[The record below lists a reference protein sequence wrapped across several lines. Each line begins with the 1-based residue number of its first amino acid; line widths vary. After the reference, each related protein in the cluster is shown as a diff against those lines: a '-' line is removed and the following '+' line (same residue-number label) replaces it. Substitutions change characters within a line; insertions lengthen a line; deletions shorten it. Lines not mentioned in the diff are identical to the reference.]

1 MEDTINIVTIDQ
13 EKEHTDHHL
22 RQEIGLTMAFQTT
35 PEDQQKPKATHT
47 SLTEQTM
54 TAVRRFFETETSH
67 RPSGEMYQALEHIA
81 LTLEAMANGKAD
93 RKIYLSS
100 LAPGIGKTQT
110 ICFFLNLLLKD
121 EQYRDQGI
129 LIGLS
134 SYDEIQSYIERM
146 EVDRRNMAVL
156 TSDYKLNSLGNSDQN
171 EAQVLF
177 TTQQR
182 MDRKLKQYEDFSKA
196 HEFYYKG
203 KPRQIRIWDESFLP
217 GKPITTRR
225 DDLLFLIGALRK
237 SHQDLTVELDKLL
250 NVKLRKVEDET
261 LLELPD
267 LKMKYDLDLND
278 LTGLLK
284 RQNKSTTEIEIASN
298 FWFLLGRSVSVHKD
312 GLMGSTVLSY
322 EETIPEDIAPL
333 LVLDASGSCRATYDE
348 MASHRKN
355 IARLKTAHKDHSD
368 LEVHHWRTG
377 GGKTSFFKR
386 ADEYVEGIANTINK
400 EFDRE
405 WLIIIH
411 KDIPD
416 LEDRIRS
423 LLLEVDQDKIYFI
436 TWGKHRST
444 NKYAHVDRVILA
456 GTLFLSDSQY
466 ESLGR
471 LSAGRLPEHGE
482 YSKDSIS
489 RVALGELKHVILQGA
504 CRGAVRLCEGDKC
517 RPCKIFIMGAKK
529 SGVKQELIQELFPKS
544 SYNLWR
550 PITRE
555 LTGKA
560 RLVMDYLSKQF
571 DDSSDSKADYV
582 SFIDVMKATG
592 FMTVVDCKEK
602 CDSQNFNKNI
612 RQHQE
617 FQIALNEAGLE
628 ETHGGTRRMNGFAK
642 SLDWDHF
649 ETSCVS

>member
-1 MEDTINIVTIDQ
+1 MENTITIVTIDQ
-13 EKEHTDHHL
+13 ENQHTDHHL
-22 RQEIGLTMAFQTT
+22 RQEISLTMAFQTT
-35 PEDQQKPKATHT
+35 PEDQQKPKATYT

-110 ICFFLNLLLKD
+110 ICFFLKLLLKD

-377 GGKTSFFKR
+377 GGKTSFFKH

-555 LTGKA
+555 LTGKV
-560 RLVMDYLSKQF
+560 RLAMDYLSKQF
-571 DDSSDSKADYV
+571 DDSSDSKTDYV